1 MIDYVLWTTN
11 QTKLAYV
18 GHSQGVTAM
27 LVLLSELPHY
37 NEKISILHAMTS
49 PVILKYNHPLVPQ
62 TIEQVDM
69 VAVST
74 YFKQWISSIFREK
87 LFIFI
92 TLLKIFDWLKSLFR
106 SLSLTLFEGISS
118 IKRDLRIGS
127 PSQYGI
133 SWSYCQIMHDKSS
146 QQAV

>member
-1 MIDYVLWTTN
+1 MKLVHYRNKFISKYTATILKCCAFLFYTISGVYDLSAMIDYVLWTTN

-37 NEKISILHAMTS
+37 NEKISIFHAMTS

-69 VAVST
+69 VAVS
-74 YFKQWISSIFREK
+74 I
-87 LFIFI
+87 
-92 TLLKIFDWLKSLFR
+92 
-106 SLSLTLFEGISS
+106 
-118 IKRDLRIGS
+118 
-127 PSQYGI
+127 
-133 SWSYCQIMHDKSS
+133 C
-146 QQAV
+146 A

>member
-74 YFKQWISSIFREK
+74 YFKQ
-87 LFIFI
+87 
-92 TLLKIFDWLKSLFR
+92 
-106 SLSLTLFEGISS
+106 
-118 IKRDLRIGS
+118 
-127 PSQYGI
+127 
-133 SWSYCQIMHDKSS
+133 
-146 QQAV
+146 